1 MGRGSL
7 DEFLEQGDIPPY
19 EILLSFY
26 AIDFPR
32 RRFNWTSLLSL
43 IRKLNREKHL
53 SRVLFYGILSS
64 NGSDYEIA
72 LVPRMVDE
80 FVDATR

>member
-1 MGRGSL
+1 MKFSSHSTL
-7 DEFLEQGDIPPY
+7 LIFPGDDLIEPP
-19 EILLSFY
+19 S
-26 AIDFPR
+26 
-32 RRFNWTSLLSL
+32 SL

-72 LVPRMVDE
+72 LVDLGWPTSLWMLLDWI
-80 FVDATR
+80 